1 MDLKITHINIGYNNC
16 SRHIQDRMVFWIFG
30 LLCLARSCTGER
42 RIYLGSTTIGA
53 LAVLSGVLGILL
65 ICTATGCYLW
75 NRRMSKSIE
84 HSSEIHLDQREIE
97 RAYEQ
102 LQRQTSGETNRNIDD
117 TYAVL
122 SI

>member
-1 MDLKITHINIGYNNC
+1 
-16 SRHIQDRMVFWIFG
+16 
-30 LLCLARSCTGER
+30 
-42 RIYLGSTTIGA
+42 
-53 LAVLSGVLGILL
+53 
-65 ICTATGCYLW
+65 
-75 NRRMSKSIE
+75 MSKSIE